1 MEKVEVNNSK
11 VLKIQLTLRT
21 IGIMLLGV
29 IITGMVS
36 CSRPSTSSWTNDNPF
51 PERYENEL
59 FSIDLPKGWVCDA
72 SGWKGLDS
80 LQNEV
85 DIFNPNDSVVW
96 FHFVKT
102 FFPFQWK
109 NIDEAKEM
117 AKTARVL
124 SGEDAYLIDEI
135 DSVEVGGYPTSI
147 LYFANFIDNDTI
159 IQKQFVT
166 YLQDS
171 HIVIYFNENF
181 YVQDW
186 DEAQQIGDKIIG
198 TIRLKK
204 VKNPLENDSVLKKS
218 MEKGLES
225 HPVEEKYLKNATEII
240 KQTSSGE

>member
-80 LQNEV
+80 LQNAV

-102 FFPFQWK
+102 FFPFPWK

-147 LYFANFIDNDTI
+147 LYFAYFIDNDTI

-218 MEKGLES
+218 IEKGLEN
-225 HPVEEKYLKNATEII
+225 HPVEEKYLKKANEII